1 MVPTNCG
8 EHESSDVEGVAK
20 DVCRDVTV
28 ALHNTT
34 ECFPPS
40 VVSVVVLPKRH
51 CSSSRPWV
59 VLLVD
64 RKPRLKVF
72 RADAGCF
79 RGQVGGGGEF
89 ALHIS
94 SQNKQHKRGVTN
106 DPPLNPFQ
114 PIEIT

>member
-8 EHESSDVEGVAK
+8 EHESYDVEGVAK

-28 ALHNTT
+28 VLHNTT

-64 RKPRLKVF
+64 RKPRLK
-72 RADAGCF
+72 ADAGCF

-94 SQNKQHKRGVTN
+94 SQNKQNKRGVTN
-106 DPPLNPFQ
+106 DPPLSPLQ
-114 PIEIT
+114 HIEIT